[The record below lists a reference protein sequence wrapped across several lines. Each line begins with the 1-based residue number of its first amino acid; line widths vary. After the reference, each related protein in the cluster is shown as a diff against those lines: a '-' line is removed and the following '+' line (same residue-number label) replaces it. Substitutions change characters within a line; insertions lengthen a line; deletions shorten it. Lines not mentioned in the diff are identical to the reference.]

1 MLAVDD
7 ACLFYAQDCTPRVW
21 DNLLGD
27 DRAGDQ
33 DDSDCEEANAAP
45 RVSLDGAGLTVEGLV
60 ARKDENF
67 FMEPVQTVAP
77 ATPIWKAFLQEE
89 LGDDDAEGSLSSPD
103 DNCNN
108 SVHRMHA
115 MEPAKRRHRTAPHAR
130 RPHRQTAEHA
140 CRDLTAAEPRTDQS
154 SSVERLK
161 NAPPHVD
168 KTGQTP
174 QRQPRAC
181 KRLGGAR
188 LCLPR
193 SETAGRDRYLCYW
206 KVRDLSG
213 SLTFG
218 GITADVPLAA
228 DWTELMILPSKNES
242 MSRPQY
248 RSHTPSQHSGQT
260 GTTTAGAAAGTLTG
274 MEAGVEGCAVCFSIF
289 VSGPIHTSH
298 RYLSLIL
305 HIRMCMHAPSFST
318 DVSLHRWC
326 MTAWNAIC
334 VSMALEFPDARHWP
348 ATRLPSGLVPPSSR
362 QAMRC
367 VCTMTKRR
375 DASTSSAAALLHM

>member
-1 MLAVDD
+1 MSCTDRADTQAPRLVLAVDD
-7 ACLFYAQDCTPRVW
+7 ACLFKAQDCTPRVW
-21 DNLLGD
+21 DNLLGE

-45 RVSLDGAGLTVEGLV
+45 RVTLDGAGLTVEGLR

-77 ATPIWKAFLQEE
+77 ATPIWKAEE
-89 LGDDDAEGSLSSPD
+89 IGEDDAEGSLSSPD
-103 DNCNN
+103 DN
-108 SVHRMHA
+108 SAQRMHA
-115 MEPAKRRHRTAPHAR
+115 REPAKRRHSTAPHAR

-140 CRDLTAAEPRTDQS
+140 CRDLTTAEPRTDQS

-161 NAPPHVD
+161 TAPPHVD

-218 GITADVPLAA
+218 GITGEVPLTA
-228 DWTELMILPSKNES
+228 DWTELLITPSTNES
-242 MSRPQY
+242 MSRAPF
-248 RSHTPSQHSGQT
+248 RSHTSSQHSGQT
-260 GTTTAGAAAGTLTG
+260 GITTAGAAAGTLAG

-289 VSGPIHTSH
+289 VLGPIHTSH
-298 RYLSLIL
+298 Q
-305 HIRMCMHAPSFST
+305 SF
-318 DVSLHRWC
+318 H
-326 MTAWNAIC
+326 
-334 VSMALEFPDARHWP
+334 
-348 ATRLPSGLVPPSSR
+348 
-362 QAMRC
+362 
-367 VCTMTKRR
+367 
-375 DASTSSAAALLHM
+375 